1 MHCDQGLEGTIEKMS
16 PTLNVNASYKK
27 TSKISRLPAYLTI
40 QYIRFFVG
48 KAGNS
53 DEMVAKKILK
63 VL

>member
-1 MHCDQGLEGTIEKMS
+1 MS

-48 KAGNS
+48 KAGGS

-63 VL
+63 VFSLFVVGVG